1 MRKHQDMKRILLAIA
16 AIFTLLTSCSKPQS
30 EYRLHGG
37 PDSISI
43 NELNSNGE
51 IVKHSIVPL
60 VDGVSDII
68 TASESATSIEVP
80 EQKHKS
86 KLDGDIKTYY
96 VSGKIALAKDGVTE
110 IWIKVK

>member
-1 MRKHQDMKRILLAIA
+1 MKRILLAIA
-16 AIFTLLTSCSKPQS
+16 SIFTLLTSCSKPQG